1 MKRAIRVR
9 RQYKSFGRGSF
20 EWIDEPNQRI
30 LSFLRSY
37 GDERI
42 VVVINLSSSP
52 QVASLDLSKHDGDI
66 PVDLFGN
73 SPFPT
78 VGASRYNITLNSG
91 NSITAYSKPRLEGG
105 HYVYKD
111 AKGQDTYVMAGRV
124 REIAPRGMSTPRLNS
139 GYSAE
144 PTK

>member
-1 MKRAIRVR
+1 MK
-9 RQYKSFGRGSF
+9 SL
-20 EWIDEPNQRI
+20 
-30 LSFLRSY
+30 LSFALLVTLLLT
-37 GDERI
+37 GC
-42 VVVINLSSSP
+42 
-52 QVASLDLSKHDGDI
+52 
-66 PVDLFGN
+66 
-73 SPFPT
+73 
-78 VGASRYNITLNSG
+78 ASRYNITLNSG